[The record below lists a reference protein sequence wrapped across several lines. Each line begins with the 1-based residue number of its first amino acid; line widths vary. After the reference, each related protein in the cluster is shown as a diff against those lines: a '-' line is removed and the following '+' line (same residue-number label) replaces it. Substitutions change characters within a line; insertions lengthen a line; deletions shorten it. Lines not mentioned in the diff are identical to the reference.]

1 MITLIRIYRVTIAV
15 LVILIL
21 GRRTR
26 ALQQFELTCLPS
38 SSTREAIVLLHAL
51 HVYYDVIYKGLGKI
65 TILKIMCLE
74 RFVLKG
80 CVFLAPAE
88 RRART
93 RDSPNLSIEHNV
105 FKMSACAIS
114 PSIQENI
121 TSLSTASSPKALIL
135 ILALLTSTVHM
146 AVKLF

>member
-1 MITLIRIYRVTIAV
+1 MTIAV

-51 HVYYDVIYKGLGKI
+51 HVYYDVSYKGLGKI
-65 TILKIMCLE
+65 MILKIMCLE
-74 RFVLKG
+74 RFVLEG

-93 RDSPNLSIEHNV
+93 RRDSPNLSIENI
-105 FKMSACAIS
+105 MS
-114 PSIQENI
+114 
-121 TSLSTASSPKALIL
+121 LK
-135 ILALLTSTVHM
+135 
-146 AVKLF
+146 

>member
-1 MITLIRIYRVTIAV
+1 MHARVQAICSTIPYRRELHFPSHPPSSRIRSILAFFIRIYRVTIAV
-15 LVILIL
+15 LVIL

-38 SSTREAIVLLHAL
+38 SSTREATKPTFIRQYCTVLLYAL
-51 HVYYDVIYKGLGKI
+51 HVYYKGLGKI

-93 RDSPNLSIEHNV
+93 RDSPNLSIEYI
-105 FKMSACAIS
+105 MS
-114 PSIQENI
+114 
-121 TSLSTASSPKALIL
+121 LK
-135 ILALLTSTVHM
+135 
-146 AVKLF
+146 